1 MRLILNGMR
10 ILLRQKLT
18 ALLTG
23 FIRSSQGSKY
33 FQPFLLEMICCSIR
47 SDLMQMVNQSKIYI
61 LKVSVHKVHSMNS
74 QLMTHQKTE
83 CAPYVLQ
90 ISLQQAGRVLSV
102 KQRLLIQVQ
111 MMK

>member
-10 ILLRQKLT
+10 ILSRQRLI

-23 FIRSSQGSKY
+23 SIRSSQGSKY

-74 QLMTHQKTE
+74 QMMTHQKTE
-83 CAPYVLQ
+83 CAPYVHQ
-90 ISLQQAGRVLSV
+90 TSLQQAGKVLNV
-102 KQRLLIQVQ
+102 RQRLLTQVQ